1 LPSLCDVNVLLA
13 ICYSGHQHHTKAL
26 AWLETQEN
34 AGSVL
39 ICRVVHLSLL
49 RLINNPT
56 VMGRD
61 ARTGKQAWEVS
72 DRLLADG
79 RFAMPHEPSGI
90 EAVMRPFS
98 SSAAFTPKV
107 WQDAYLAAFAMQGDF
122 LLVTFDAGLGKFKG
136 LSLRLLS

>member
-1 LPSLCDVNVLLA
+1 
-13 ICYSGHQHHTKAL
+13 
-26 AWLETQEN
+26 
-34 AGSVL
+34 
-39 ICRVVHLSLL
+39 
-49 RLINNPT
+49 
-56 VMGRD
+56 MGRD